1 MKRTNSSPR
10 KLSELQLFKLLKEGN
25 PVALNHLYLRHKR
38 LLFWLGWQVLK
49 DDFVVDTII
58 QDTFLKLWTH
68 RGTIETPEHITG
80 FLRFVMK
87 RDCIAYVSA
96 PRNKFSRLMASLDS
110 FENYQEYLAG
120 YDPLKDK
127 EYLHSQESDQNKFDE
142 VKKVLPV
149 LNPKRK
155 HLIELCLEY
164 GFQYK
169 PIAESM
175 GSSVTG
181 ISTEVGKAIDELRNI
196 LKVTSFEQPEEK
208 AVLKKA
214 QSEKLSSQQLEIIK
228 RRFEQKSSFAVIAK
242 ELKLPEKEVHR
253 EFLYAYQRLQ
263 NQNTSKILL

>member
-1 MKRTNSSPR
+1 MKRTNSLPS
-10 KLSELQLFKLLKEGN
+10 KLTDFQLYKLLKKGN
-25 PVALNHLYLRHKR
+25 PIALEHIHLRYKR

-49 DDFVVDTII
+49 DDFAVNTIV
-58 QDTFLKLWTH
+58 QDTFLKLWLQ
-68 RGTIETPEHITG
+68 RDSIETPDHITG

-87 RDCIAYVSA
+87 RDCIAYVTA
-96 PRNKFSRLMASLDS
+96 PRNKFSRLMASLNS

-127 EYLHSQESDQNKFDE
+127 EYLNNQESDQNKFDE
-142 VKKVLPV
+142 ITKVLPV

-164 GFQYK
+164 GFKYK
-169 PIAESM
+169 PIAEAM

-181 ISTEVGKAIDELRNI
+181 ISMEISKAIDDLRKI

-208 AVLKKA
+208 VLIKEER
-214 QSEKLSSQQLEIIK
+214 SEQLSSQQLEIVK

-242 ELKLPEKEVHR
+242 ELKLSEKEVHR
-253 EFLYAYQRLQ
+253 EFLYAYQHLQ
-263 NQNTSKILL
+263 NLNTSKITV

>member
-1 MKRTNSSPR
+1 MKRTDSLPQ
-10 KLSELQLFKLLKEGN
+10 KLSNLQLYELLKKGN
-25 PVALNHLYLRHKR
+25 PTSLEYIHLRYKR
-38 LLFWLGWQVLK
+38 LLFWLGMQVLK
-49 DDFVVDTII
+49 DDFVVKTIL
-58 QDTFLKLWTH
+58 QDTFLKLWLH
-68 RGTIETPEHITG
+68 RDTIETPDHIAG

-87 RDCIAYVSA
+87 RDCIAYVTA
-96 PRNKFSRLMASLDS
+96 PRNKFTRLMASLDS

-127 EYLHSQESDQNKFDE
+127 EYLYSQESDQNKFDE

-169 PIAESM
+169 PIAEAM

-181 ISTEVGKAIDELRNI
+181 ISTEVSKAIDELRKI

-208 AVLKKA
+208 AALKKD
-214 QSEKLSSQQLEIIK
+214 QSELLSSQQLEIIR
-228 RRFEQKSSFAVIAK
+228 RRFEQKSSFAVIAQ

-253 EFLYAYQRLQ
+253 EFLYAYQHLQ
-263 NQNTSKILL
+263 NQNISEIPF

>member
-1 MKRTNSSPR
+1 MKTTNSFPSR
-10 KLSELQLFKLLKEGN
+10 LTDFQLYKLLKKGN
-25 PVALNHLYLRHKR
+25 PNALEHIHLRYKR

-49 DDFVVDTII
+49 DDFVVNTII
-58 QDTFLKLWTH
+58 QDTFLKLWLH
-68 RGTIETPEHITG
+68 RHTIETPDHITS

-87 RDCIAYVSA
+87 RDCIAYVTA

-110 FENYQEYLAG
+110 FENYQDYLAG

-142 VKKVLPV
+142 ITKVLPV

-169 PIAESM
+169 PIAEAM

-181 ISTEVGKAIDELRNI
+181 ISKEVSKAIDELRKI
-196 LKVTSFEQPEEK
+196 LKVTSFERPEEK
-208 AVLKKA
+208 TAIKKE
-214 QSEKLSSQQLEIIK
+214 QSEQLSSQQLDIIK
-228 RRFEQKSSFAVIAK
+228 RRFEQKSSFAVIAQ

-253 EFLYAYQRLQ
+253 EFLYAYHHLQ
-263 NQNTSKILL
+263 NQNRSKIPL

>member
-1 MKRTNSSPR
+1 MKTTKSLPR
-10 KLSELQLFKLLKEGN
+10 KLTDLQLYELLKKGD
-25 PVALNHLYLRHKR
+25 PTSLQHIHLRYKR
-38 LLFWLGWQVLK
+38 LLFWVGWQVLK
-49 DDFVVDTII
+49 DDFVVDTIV
-58 QDTFLKLWTH
+58 QDTFLKLWIH
-68 RGTIETPEHITG
+68 RDNIETPTHILG

-87 RDCIAYVSA
+87 RDCISYVTA
-96 PRNKFSRLMASLDS
+96 PRNKFNRLMASLDS
-110 FENYQEYLAG
+110 FENYQDYLAG

-169 PIAESM
+169 PIAEAM

-181 ISTEVGKAIDELRNI
+181 ISTEVSKAIDDLRKI
-196 LKVTSFEQPEEK
+196 LKVTSFEQPEEIAFDK
-208 AVLKKA
+208 EE
-214 QSEKLSSQQLEIIK
+214 QSEKLSGQQLEIIK

-242 ELKLPEKEVHR
+242 ALELPEKEVHR
-253 EFLYAYQRLQ
+253 EFLYAYQYLQ
-263 NQNTSKILL
+263 NQNTSEIKL

>member
-1 MKRTNSSPR
+1 MKRTNSLPR
-10 KLSELQLFKLLKEGN
+10 KLTNLQLYELLKKGN
-25 PVALNHLYLRHKR
+25 TVSLEHLHLRYKR
-38 LLFWLGWQVLK
+38 LLFWVGWQVLK
-49 DDFVVDTII
+49 DDFVVDTIV
-58 QDTFLKLWTH
+58 QDTFLKLWLH
-68 RGTIETPEHITG
+68 RDTIESPDHITG

-87 RDCIAYVSA
+87 RDSIAYVIA
-96 PRNKFSRLMASLDS
+96 PRNKFTRLMASLDS
-110 FENYQEYLAG
+110 FENYQDYLAG
-120 YDPLKDK
+120 YDPLKDV

-169 PIAESM
+169 PIAEAM

-181 ISTEVGKAIDELRNI
+181 ISTEVSKAIDELRKI
-196 LKVTSFEQPEEK
+196 LKVTTFEQPEEK
-208 AVLKKA
+208 VFDTQE

-253 EFLYAYQRLQ
+253 EFLYAYQHLQ
-263 NQNTSKILL
+263 NQNTSKLPL